1 MIILVSLWN
10 IFLWLDCC
18 AHVDLHAPK
27 PTQISL
33 HHARF
38 SHLLLIYALLSIGY
52 ASWLLKVKILPI
64 HWISWLLFNTR
75 SSFDGRI
82 WMASPKKRVKSEI
95 SLKWCL
101 ILTYSTRCHS
111 ISNLLFEGLAR
122 RILAPYHMS
131 IFEEIWLSLS
141 TSILRLK
148 KCENRQFIRCKF
160 H

>member
-82 WMASPKKRVKSEI
+82 WMASPKKTSEKWNLVKMVFDFDLLD
-95 SLKWCL
+95 SLPLHFQPVIW
-101 ILTYSTRCHS
+101 RFGAQNFGS
-111 ISNLLFEGLAR
+111 ISHVNIWGDLALTFNEHFEA
-122 RILAPYHMS
+122 
-131 IFEEIWLSLS
+131 EKVW
-141 TSILRLK
+141 K
-148 KCENRQFIRCKF
+148 
-160 H
+160 